1 MAVIDYSKY
10 QILLFPDTKK
20 VQGLQTGDIVR
31 RQYFDGTN
39 IIYSLMA
46 VLDYGVERKQ
56 NPETSLYE
64 ERPYFIG
71 ALLEG
76 DVPQQNELLDFAR
89 ITNLFNVDRSGALY
103 LTASDDQSPFMDVID
118 GIGRNESLSWPEN
131 IASED
136 FEDAKS
142 QYIVDGKG
150 PLHVAYTPYSQG
162 NNRILTVTRL
172 TAKAND
178 FEGMRQDFYQ
188 FVKKPNEVLV
198 SYKIRA
204 SKAMQVQTSLGY
216 QSDLRIDAEWTES
229 LTTDWQYVFRIATV
243 EYSGRHLRTF
253 KINMEDLAI
262 GDEIQIADFNIIL
275 LSSVAN
281 FAAASAS
288 RIGKLDGIVD
298 PVFGHLTGYGA
309 YLQKLYAAN
318 AAHVSGTLTAGDEN
332 GFGATFYAGK
342 IHRNC
347 FINSLDVNFQGSVTL
362 ADTAVINPTGVG
374 HVYAI
379 STLQK
384 MFAQTND
391 WLVEH
396 LDKRYCFSFWV
407 YSKCPGTIGIKQNDK
422 VVGSIHIA
430 SDQTHEWRRVHAY
443 FDLLLGDNTEADLI
457 LSIVPSFGTSEFDAI
472 SGGTPNIDD
481 HLLYFTAPQLESG
494 ENVTQYQPT
503 DSELNYTDEYGAWL
517 ARGGIGGTIQNPLL
531 QLNMEDVDENGVKH
545 QGTIGTRTKSF
556 ALRTDGS
563 GYLANHNIKWDSD
576 GKVTFGENVTLNWD
590 NLSDNA
596 QDNMANRYM
605 RIVGDDTFTIIG
617 QEDTTVGKTFSPAS
631 IKLSL
636 EEVGF
641 QSTSSQRQWY
651 YRYGGEFV
659 PIENANGSFLE
670 VTPDSPWWN
679 GESAVTFQCV
689 IVLNASRT
697 YTDTFTVKKQYVQG
711 YSVVVTSSKG
721 LAFQNGKCQ
730 TILTAQVYYQGKL
743 VDRDYALANFVFNWY
758 RYKTNDMEN
767 PVPFTD
773 LDDPDKPDTITLD
786 YDLDGSELF
795 VCELATADCFDYT
808 FPILF

>member
-10 QILLFPDTKK
+10 QILLFPDSKK

-39 IIYSLMA
+39 TIYSLMC
-46 VLDYGVERKQ
+46 VLERKQ
-56 NPETSLYE
+56 NPETGLYE

-76 DVPQQNELLDFAR
+76 DVPKQNELLDFAR

-103 LTASDDQSPFMDVID
+103 LTASDDQAPFMDVID

-131 IASED
+131 VASED

-142 QYIVDGKG
+142 QYIVDGRG
-150 PLHVAYTPYSQG
+150 PLHATYTQYSQG

-172 TAKAND
+172 KGKSES
-178 FEGMRQDFYQ
+178 FEGLRQDFYQ
-188 FVKKPNEVLV
+188 FIKRPNEVLV

-204 SKAMQVQTSLGY
+204 SKTMQVQTTLGY
-216 QSDLRIDAEWTES
+216 QSDLRIDAEWTED
-229 LTTDWQYVFRIATV
+229 LTTEWQYVFRVATV

-253 KINMEDLAI
+253 KINMEDLAV

-275 LSSVAN
+275 LSSVSN
-281 FAAASAS
+281 FAAASAT
-288 RIGKLDGIVD
+288 RIGKLDGIID

-318 AAHVSGTLTAGDEN
+318 AAHISGTLTAGDEN

-347 FINSLDVNFQGSVTL
+347 FVNSLDVNFQDSVSI
-362 ADTAVINPTGVG
+362 ADKDIINPTGIG
-374 HVYAI
+374 HVYSINAP
-379 STLQK
+379 QK
-384 MFAQTND
+384 LFAQTNE
-391 WLVEH
+391 WLKEH
-396 LDKRYCFSFWV
+396 LGKRYCFSFWA
-407 YSKCPGTIGIKQNDK
+407 YAKCPCTIGIRQNDK

-443 FDLLLGDNTEADLI
+443 FDLLLGDEDDADLI
-457 LSIVPSFGTSEFDAI
+457 LSVVPSFENSEFDSI
-472 SGGTPNIDD
+472 PGGVSNIDER
-481 HLLYFTAPQLESG
+481 LIYFVAPQLESG
-494 ENVTQYQPT
+494 EDVTQYQPT
-503 DSELNYTDEYGAWL
+503 DSELNYTDDYGAWM

-531 QLNMEDVDENGVKH
+531 QLNMKDIDENGVEH
-545 QGTIGTRTKSF
+545 EGTIGTRTKSF

-576 GKVTFGENVTLNWD
+576 GKVTFGKDVTLSWE
-590 NLSDNA
+590 NLSGDA

-605 RIVGDDTFTIIG
+605 RIVGEDTFTIIG
-617 QEDTTVGKTFSPAS
+617 QEDSTVGKTFSPAS

-641 QSTSSQRQWY
+641 KSTSSQRQWY
-651 YRYGGEFV
+651 YRYGGEFK
-659 PIENANGSFLE
+659 PIDNANGSTLE
-670 VTPDSPWWN
+670 VSPDSPWWN
-679 GESAVTFQCV
+679 GESFVTFQCV

-697 YTDTFTVKKQYVQG
+697 YIDTFTVKKQYVQG
-711 YSVVVTSSKG
+711 YTVLVTSSKG

-743 VDRDYALANFVFNWY
+743 VDREYALANFVFNWY
-758 RYKTNDMEN
+758 RYKANDLQN
-767 PVPFTD
+767 PIPFIDYDT
-773 LDDPDKPDTITLD
+773 PDEPDTITLN
-786 YDLDGSELF
+786 YELDGSDIF
-795 VCELATADCFDYT
+795 VCELATADYFDYT